1 MKFKKIII
9 YVTVCESMNIAG
21 SYNAAF
27 LTIRIFHS
35 LISLWAAIHQDED
48 DIFDPSSFTVIQ
60 NFRGSFQ
67 MPNQVFTD
75 ELATNSSNK
84 SQTLATELGTKVGP
98 LITYIL

>member
-1 MKFKKIII
+1 MWKHEYCMELQCSIFN
-9 YVTVCESMNIAG
+9 YSDTA
-21 SYNAAF
+21 
-27 LTIRIFHS
+27 IFHS

-67 MPNQVFTD
+67 MPNQVFTE
-75 ELATNSSNK
+75 ELATSSSNK